1 MAPDPKMNFTEKIRS
16 IETQPVA
23 WNKPVVWENVAAH
36 LQPERR
42 SHWLVYAATF
52 VLVLISFSLYYT
64 PDNSPKEQQVESSM
78 PEPLVKDNLESIEIV
93 SDVPSHVNGNRKM
106 PVVMQT
112 TESLAI
118 QRIDSSTVEST
129 PVESAIIS
137 YTDSIHFDAQVE
149 TDLHSQHS
157 GDLLSTATTS
167 KVEPIIGIMEI
178 RVVNQSTR
186 SKRKKLLQR
195 MPVDERTKSEEITTG
210 IIIARLK

>member
-78 PEPLVKDNLESIEIV
+78 PEPLVKDNLDSIEIV
-93 SDVPSHVNGNRKM
+93 NDVPSHVKGNRKM